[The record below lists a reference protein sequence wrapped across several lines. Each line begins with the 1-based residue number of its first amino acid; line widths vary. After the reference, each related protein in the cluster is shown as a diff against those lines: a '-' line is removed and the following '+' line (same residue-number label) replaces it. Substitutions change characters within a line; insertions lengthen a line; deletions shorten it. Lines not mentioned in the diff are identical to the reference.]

1 MVLFSLLALY
11 FLPFFVTA
19 QKLTQLLGLVA
30 MEVSGDGKLEGTAGH
45 RYQWSLW
52 APEDFSLWKFVFAQ

>member
-19 QKLTQLLGLVA
+19 QKLTQLLGVVA

-45 RYQWSLW
+45 RYQW